1 MADPTTNSVRR
12 RVLVVGDEQGA
23 ALELL
28 PRLLPDCDAQIARN
42 TAEALEALRQ
52 GDFDLILAGST
63 MLLPLTQAARR
74 QRAGSVLEGVAQ
86 GACIVGG
93 DGRLVWA
100 NAALR
105 AYPEAVVE
113 SVRAACAA
121 FLQQRIATGTD
132 AVRRVWQQTLRVP
145 PDYVFELSV
154 AAVPPGFD
162 LEPEAVGLFSDV
174 SEMARMRDKLDA
186 IDAAGRELMALG
198 VDAQAD
204 LDVAGRLD
212 LIEQK
217 LIRYCRDLLHFT
229 HFAVLVLDPKTQR
242 LEHVLS
248 GGFGEEVRS
257 LVIYARPEG
266 NGISGYVAATGQS
279 YICPDIANDPRY
291 VKGIEHAASSLTVPL
306 RLIDRIVGVLNVES
320 DVPAAFNEQD
330 RQFAEIFGR
339 YIAVALH
346 TLRLLVSERY
356 EAAGQV
362 TADVTTSISEPLDR
376 IVAELSRVLDSG
388 QLGEELQ
395 QRLRGALV
403 QVDRAKQALRSATEP
418 APIRG
423 LAPDTGVAFD
433 PQLDGKRILIAD
445 DEDIIRETLAEFLG
459 KSGAI
464 PITARDGDD
473 AIAMIRAQS
482 FDLVLSD
489 IKMPNKTGYEVF
501 AAAKAANAACP
512 VILITGFGYDPEHN
526 IVRANREGLAGVLF
540 KPFKVE
546 ALLDLIHK
554 ALTPAG
560 P

>member
-1 MADPTTNSVRR
+1 MSDPTTINARH
-12 RVLVVGDEQGA
+12 RVLVVGDEQGQ
-23 ALELL
+23 ALAVL
-28 PRLLPDCDAQIARN
+28 PRLLPDFDTQIARN
-42 TAEALEALRQ
+42 TNEALEALRQ

-74 QRAGSVLEGVAQ
+74 ERAGSVLEGVAQ

-93 DGRLVWA
+93 DGRLIWA

-105 AYPEAVVE
+105 AYPEVVIE
-113 SVRAACAA
+113 AVRAACAT
-121 FLQQRIATGTD
+121 FLQQRIATGAD
-132 AVRRVWQQTLRVP
+132 SVRRVWQQTLRVP

-162 LEPEAVGLFSDV
+162 LEPEAVGLFSDM
-174 SEMARMRDKLDA
+174 SEVARMRDKLDA
-186 IDAAGRELMALG
+186 IDAAGRELMALS
-198 VDAQAD
+198 VDAQSE

-217 LIRYCRDLLHFT
+217 LIRCCRDLLHFT

-248 GGFGEEVRS
+248 GGFGDEARS

-279 YICPDIANDPRY
+279 YICPDIASDARY
-291 VKGIEHAASSLTVPL
+291 LKGIEHAASSLTVPL

-320 DVPAAFNEQD
+320 DTPAAFNEQD

-346 TLRLLVSERY
+346 TLKLLVSERY

-362 TADVTTSISEPLDR
+362 TADVTSSITEPLDT
-376 IVAELSRVLDSG
+376 IVADLSRVLDSG
-388 QLGEELQ
+388 QISDEVQ
-395 QRLRGALV
+395 HRLRGALA
-403 QVDRAKQALRSATEP
+403 QVDRVKQALRIATEP

-423 LAPDTGVAFD
+423 LSPDAGVETD
-433 PQLDGKRILIAD
+433 PLLDRKRILIAD
-445 DEDIIRETLAEFLG
+445 DEDIIRETLAEFLT

-464 PITARDGDD
+464 PSTARDGDD
-473 AIAMIRAQS
+473 AIAMLRAQP

-489 IKMPNKTGYEVF
+489 IKMPNKSGYEVF
-501 AAAKAANAACP
+501 AAAKAASATCP

-554 ALTPAG
+554 ALAQPK